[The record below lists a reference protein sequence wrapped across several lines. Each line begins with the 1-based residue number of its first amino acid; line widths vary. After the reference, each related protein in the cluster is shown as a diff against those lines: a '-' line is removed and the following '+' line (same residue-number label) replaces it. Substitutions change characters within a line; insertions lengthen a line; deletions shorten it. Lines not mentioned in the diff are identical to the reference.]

1 MQQLSGSFEQIFFKK
16 KNKTITKNKQN
27 IGTKKNYVK
36 NKSYHDF
43 AKAFQLVFQKLEKK
57 LSRKTRKRKETL
69 KKKIKN
75 KWKKK
80 QGKAKKTI

>member
-1 MQQLSGSFEQIFFKK
+1 MQKLSGSFEQIFFKK

-43 AKAFQLVFQKLEKK
+43 AKAF
-57 LSRKTRKRKETL
+57 
-69 KKKIKN
+69 
-75 KWKKK
+75 
-80 QGKAKKTI
+80 

>member
-16 KNKTITKNKQN
+16 KIKQLQKINKTLEQ
-27 IGTKKNYVK
+27 KKNYVK